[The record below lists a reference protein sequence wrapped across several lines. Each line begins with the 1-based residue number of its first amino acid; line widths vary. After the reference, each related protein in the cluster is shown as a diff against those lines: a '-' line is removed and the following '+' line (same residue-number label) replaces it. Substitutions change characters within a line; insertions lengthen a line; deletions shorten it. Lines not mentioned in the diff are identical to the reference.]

1 MVTQTDTIRK
11 PTERKSVTGYT
22 CAVEFSE
29 PAMAWRVTSL
39 LLNIA
44 HALDHLM
51 LLVFATA
58 VATIAREF
66 GVGRWEDLMPY
77 TTGAFVMFGIGSLP
91 SGRLGDLWGRRAM
104 MLVFFFGIGGSA
116 MLIALTQ
123 NVWQLALAL
132 GLMGGFASIYH
143 PVGIPMLLRHAAKPG
158 ITIGINGM
166 AGNLGIAAAA
176 ISTGFFI
183 QYADWRTAFV
193 MPGLLSIACGLLFMK
208 FAPVEGGAPAKRT
221 VKQIELPPGTR
232 NRVFLVMTMLA
243 ITGSILFNFT
253 TNGNGELLKARLPIL
268 VEQPALLGMLL
279 AVVYTLSSLSQLAVG
294 RMLDRFPIRNVML
307 GIIAF
312 QGPMFLLAAYSRG
325 WMLFAAMI
333 LFMVLV
339 FGAIPFTDA
348 IIARYVD
355 DSIRSRVSGMRL
367 AVSFGVSS
375 MAVWALGPTV
385 KAAGFGFALLVLGV
399 VAICSLLITWQ
410 LPDESTIRKATA
422 AHAGQ
427 TA

>member
-1 MVTQTDTIRK
+1 
-11 PTERKSVTGYT
+11 
-22 CAVEFSE
+22 
-29 PAMAWRVTSL
+29 MAWRITSL
-39 LLNIA
+39 LLNVG

-58 VATIAREF
+58 VAAIAREF
-66 GVGRWEDLMPY
+66 GVGRWEDIMPY

-104 MLVFFFGIGGSA
+104 MLVFFFGIGASA

-143 PVGIPMLLRHAAKPG
+143 PVGIPMLLRHAERPG

-243 ITGSILFNFT
+243 ITSSILFNFT

-268 VEQPALLGMLL
+268 AEQPALLGMLL

-294 RMLDRFPIRNVML
+294 RMIDHFPIRNVML
-307 GIIAF
+307 GIIAC
-312 QGPMFLLAAYSRG
+312 QGPVFLLAAFSQG
-325 WMLFAAMI
+325 WTLFAAMV

-339 FGAIPFTDA
+339 FGSIPFTDA

-385 KAAGFGFALLVLGV
+385 KAAGFGFALLVLGA

-410 LPDESTIRKATA
+410 LPDERTIRNATA
-422 AHAGQ
+422 AHGVQA
-427 TA
+427 A

>member
-1 MVTQTDTIRK
+1 MR
-11 PTERKSVTGYT
+11 
-22 CAVEFSE
+22 
-29 PAMAWRVTSL
+29 WRVTSL
-39 LLNIA
+39 LLNLA
-44 HALDHLM
+44 HAIDHLM

-58 VATIAREF
+58 VSFIAHDF

-77 TTGAFVMFGIGSLP
+77 TTGAFLMFGIGSLP

-104 MLVFFFGIGGSA
+104 MLVFFFGMGASA
-116 MLIALTQ
+116 ILIALTQ
-123 NVWQLALAL
+123 NPWQLALAL
-132 GLMGGFASIYH
+132 SVMGAFASIYH
-143 PVGIPMLLRHAAKPG
+143 PVGIPMLLRHARKPG

-176 ISTGFFI
+176 ISTGFLI

-193 MPGLLSIACGLLFMK
+193 VPGVVSIACGLLFMK
-208 FAPVEGGAPAKRT
+208 IAPLEQGAPGKQA
-221 VKQIELPPGTR
+221 VKQIELAPATR

-243 ITGSILFNFT
+243 ITSSILFNFT

-268 VEQPALLGMLL
+268 VQQPALLGMLL
-279 AVVYTLSSLSQLAVG
+279 AVVYALASMSQLAVG
-294 RMLDRFPIRNVML
+294 RLIDRFPMRNVML

-312 QGPMFLLAAYSRG
+312 QGPVF
-325 WMLFAAMI
+325 LFASFSQGWALYAAMV

-339 FGAIPFTDA
+339 FGSIPFTDA
-348 IIARYVD
+348 IIARFVD

-367 AVSFGVSS
+367 AVSFSVSS
-375 MAVWALGPTV
+375 MAVWALGPAV
-385 KAAGFGFALLVLGV
+385 KAAGFATALLVLGA

-410 LPDESTIRKATA
+410 LPDERSIRKASEFPSP
-422 AHAGQ
+422 Q

>member
-1 MVTQTDTIRK
+1 
-11 PTERKSVTGYT
+11 
-22 CAVEFSE
+22 
-29 PAMAWRVTSL
+29 MAWRITSL
-39 LLNIA
+39 LLNLA

-58 VATIAREF
+58 VAAIAREF

-104 MLVFFFGIGGSA
+104 MLVYFFGMGGSA
-116 MLIALTQ
+116 VLVALTQ
-123 NVWQLALAL
+123 NAWQLALAL
-132 GLMGGFASIYH
+132 GVMGGFASIYH
-143 PVGIPMLLRHAAKPG
+143 PVGVPMLLRHASKPG

-176 ISTGFFI
+176 VSTGFFI

-193 MPGLLSIACGLLFMK
+193 MPGLLSMACGLLFMK
-208 FAPVEGGAPAKRT
+208 FAPVEGGAPAKRA
-221 VKQIELPPGTR
+221 VRQIELPPLTR
-232 NRVFLVMTMLA
+232 NKVLLVMTMLA
-243 ITGSILFNFT
+243 ITSSILFNFT

-279 AVVYTLSSLSQLAVG
+279 AVVYALASLSQLVVG
-294 RMLDRFPIRNVML
+294 RMIDHFPIRNVML
-307 GIIAF
+307 GVIAC
-312 QGPMFLLAAYSRG
+312 QGPVFLLAAFSQG
-325 WMLFAAMI
+325 WALYVAMVMLMA
-333 LFMVLV
+333 LV
-339 FGAIPFTDA
+339 FGSIPFTDA

-375 MAVWALGPTV
+375 TAVWALGPAV
-385 KAAGFGFALLVLGV
+385 KVAGFGIALLVLAA
-399 VAICSLLITWQ
+399 VAFCSLVITWQ
-410 LPDESTIRKATA
+410 LPDEQSIRNASA
-422 AHAGQ
+422 AQGA
-427 TA
+427 